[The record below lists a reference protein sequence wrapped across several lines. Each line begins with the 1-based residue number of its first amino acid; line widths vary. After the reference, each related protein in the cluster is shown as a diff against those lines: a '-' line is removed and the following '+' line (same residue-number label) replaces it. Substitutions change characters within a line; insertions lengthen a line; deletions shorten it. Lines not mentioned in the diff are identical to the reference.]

1 MRVLSGVLVSIM
13 WLAAPAV
20 ADGMFETLQA
30 NCGKAFKGTVS
41 RGAEDDPWRSATLA
55 MHVRDCSDT
64 EIRVPLAFNEDQSR
78 IWVITRMES
87 GLRLKHDH
95 RHADGSED
103 AVTWY
108 GGMSAAPDGDEGDT
122 EVNFPV
128 DAESIALFEREGLN
142 ASVQNTWQMSVA
154 GGMFNYRLMRP
165 GGRDFMV
172 SFDLT
177 NPVTPPPPAWDRV
190 AGETAH

>member
-1 MRVLSGVLVSIM
+1 MRTLMGLL
-13 WLAAPAV
+13 LAGLMTGPAV

-41 RGAEDDPWRSATLA
+41 RGAEDDPWRAATLV

-78 IWVITRMES
+78 IWVITRMEG

-95 RHADGSED
+95 RHADGSKD

-108 GGMSAAPDGDEGDT
+108 GGMSAAPDGGEGDA

-154 GGMFNYRLMRP
+154 GGMFNYRLTRP
-165 GGRDFMV
+165 GSRDFMV

-177 NPVTPPPPAWDRV
+177 SPVNPPPPAWDR
-190 AGETAH
+190 AAN

>member
-1 MRVLSGVLVSIM
+1 MRAVLGLLISGLM
-13 WLAAPAV
+13 AV
-20 ADGMFETLQA
+20 GASAEGMFETLQA
-30 NCGKAFKGTVS
+30 NCGKAFAGTVS
-41 RGAEDDPWRSATLA
+41 RGADDDPWRAATLV
-55 MHVRDCSDT
+55 MHVRDCSAT
-64 EIRVPLAFNEDQSR
+64 EVRVPLAFNDDLSR
-78 IWVITRMES
+78 IWVITRMEG

-108 GGMSAAPDGDEGDT
+108 GGMSMAPDGAAGDT

-128 DAESIALFEREGLN
+128 DAASIALFEREGLN

-154 GGMFNYRLMRP
+154 GGMFNYRLTRP

-177 NPVTPPPPAWDRV
+177 KPIAPPPPAWDK
-190 AGETAH
+190 ASEGAEH

>member
-1 MRVLSGVLVSIM
+1 MRILMGLCMAMLTAGAVS
-13 WLAAPAV
+13 AE
-20 ADGMFETLQA
+20 GMFETLQA
-30 NCGKAFKGTVS
+30 NCGKAFAGQVS
-41 RGAEDDPWRSATLA
+41 RGAEDDPWRAATLV

-78 IWVITRMES
+78 IWVITRTGS

-95 RHADGSED
+95 RHADGSDD

-108 GGMSAAPDGDEGDT
+108 GGMSVAPDGAAGDW

-128 DAESIALFEREGLN
+128 DAESIALFEREGLS
-142 ASVQNTWQMSVA
+142 ASLENTWQMSVA

-177 NPVTPPPPAWDRV
+177 SPIAPPPPAWDK
-190 AGETAH
+190 AGEGVGH

>member
-1 MRVLSGVLVSIM
+1 MRALLGFC
-13 WLAAPAV
+13 LAAITAGN
-20 ADGMFETLQA
+20 ATAEGLFETLQA
-30 NCGKAFKGTVS
+30 SCGKAFLGQVS
-41 RGAEDDPWRSATLA
+41 RGADDDPWRAATLV

-64 EIRVPLAFNEDQSR
+64 EIRVPLAYNDDRSR
-78 IWVITRMES
+78 IWVITRMKG

-108 GGMSAAPDGDEGDT
+108 GGMSRAPDGGAGDT

-128 DAESIALFEREGLN
+128 DAESIALFEREGLS
-142 ASVQNTWQMSVA
+142 ASVENTWQMSVA
-154 GGMFNYRLMRP
+154 GGMFNYRLTRP

-177 NPVTPPPPAWDRV
+177 KPIAPPPAAWDK
-190 AGETAH
+190 AGGGDEH